1 MWRIFYKVQIV
12 WYVCVLMLCFSSL
25 FTEIWAENVAI
36 EICISSS
43 NFWFLGLGIII
54 FEKGHIRDFWAGSS
68 CDDYLDR
75 GGASRSPLLE
85 GSIFIITIIAII
97 TIITIIIITIIIIII
112 LGKVFISAVLIIK
125 MSETWTGAGAR
136 CLEEELLVCLE
147 TAFCAGAAVVC
158 QDGKGIYI

>member
-12 WYVCVLMLCFSSL
+12 WYVCVSMLCFSFL

-85 GSIFIITIIAII
+85 GSIFITTIIAII
-97 TIITIIIITIIIIII
+97 IITI
-112 LGKVFISAVLIIK
+112 LGKVFIIAILTVLTIK
-125 MSETWTGAGAR
+125 NVWNLNRRRGSLPWGGTAGLPWNGLLRRR
-136 CLEEELLVCLE
+136 CCRLPRW
-147 TAFCAGAAVVC
+147 
-158 QDGKGIYI
+158 

>member
-97 TIITIIIITIIIIII
+97 IITI
-112 LGKVFISAVLIIK
+112 LGKVFIIAILTVLTIK
-125 MSETWTGAGAR
+125 NVWNLNRRRGSLPWGGTAGLPRNGLLRRR
-136 CLEEELLVCLE
+136 CCRLPRW
-147 TAFCAGAAVVC
+147 
-158 QDGKGIYI
+158 